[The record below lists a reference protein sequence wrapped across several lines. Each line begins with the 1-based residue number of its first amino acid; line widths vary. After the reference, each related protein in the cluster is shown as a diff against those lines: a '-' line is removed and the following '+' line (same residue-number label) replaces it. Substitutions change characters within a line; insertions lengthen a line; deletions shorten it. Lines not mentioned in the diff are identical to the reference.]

1 MYQLLHDSYNI
12 PPPAPRPKP
21 FEADKAYF
29 SEVPKLITIPK
40 GGKPLGFSIMTRE
53 VSNGEWYRQSI
64 LCIISTI
71 VNM

>member
-1 MYQLLHDSYNI
+1 MYQLLHDAYNI

-40 GGKPLGFSIMTRE
+40 GGKPLGLSIMTRE
-53 VSNGEWYRQSI
+53 VSNGSGIDRVYCVLSI
-64 LCIISTI
+64 LWLI
-71 VNM
+71 